1 VAADR
6 ERNHSGETGLV
17 VAAFGRRGR
26 LETAGGEQLPF
37 LVANRRLAVVCGDR
51 VRWEQAPAGDAV
63 VVTGVEPRRCEL
75 QRQPPN
81 HPRPEVLAAN
91 VSHLV
96 VVTAPRPEPD
106 PFLVDRY
113 LCAAALM
120 DCRAAIVWNKADLGV
135 PLPGEAA
142 VWSGLGYP
150 VLPVSARD
158 GTGLSALE
166 AWLEDGVA
174 ILVGQSGTGKSS
186 LLNALVPEAEAQT
199 GGLSAGSGEGRHT
212 TTASVLL
219 SRPGGG
225 RIIDTPGVRD
235 FVPAVPDTREVAVGF
250 IEISALAPRCRFAD
264 CSHLREPGCAVLEAL
279 GSGRVDPRRHESYRR
294 MMTLAAQAAERR
306 RP

>member
-1 VAADR
+1 MD
-6 ERNHSGETGLV
+6 HSLSGGTGLV
-17 VAAFGRRGR
+17 VAAFGRRGE
-26 LETAGGEQLPF
+26 LEAAGGARLPF
-37 LVANRRLAVVCGDR
+37 LVGNRRLVVVCGDL
-51 VRWEQAPAGDAV
+51 VRWELPPGADTA

-75 QRQPPN
+75 RRQSPS

-91 VSHLV
+91 VTHLV
-96 VVTAPRPEPD
+96 VVMAPRPEPD

-120 DCRAAIVWNKADLGV
+120 GSQAAIVWNKADLGV
-135 PLPGEAA
+135 SLPGEAR

-158 GTGLSALE
+158 GTGLPALV
-166 AWLEDGVA
+166 AWLGDGVA

-186 LLNALVPEAEAQT
+186 LLNALVPAADALT
-199 GGLSAGSGEGRHT
+199 GRLSTGTGEGRHT

-235 FVPAVPDTREVAVGF
+235 FVPAVPDLREVASGF
-250 IEISALAPRCRFAD
+250 VEIAALAPRCRFAD
-264 CSHLREPGCAVLEAL
+264 CSHLREPGCAVQAAL
-279 GSGRVDPRRHESYRR
+279 QAKRLDPRRHESYRR
-294 MMTLAAQAAERR
+294 MMTLAGQAAERR
-306 RP
+306 GPG